1 MDITMSI
8 SFILNN
14 YVQEYPRH
22 QCISSSS
29 NIKFQKKKVFN
40 YHFLFNVCKTQYH
53 WLTNN
58 SLWLQH

>member
-29 NIKFQKKKVFN
+29 NIKFQKKKKYSIIISCLMFVKLN
-40 YHFLFNVCKTQYH
+40 TIG
-53 WLTNN
+53 
-58 SLWLQH
+58 